1 MGAKHFQTVT
11 RHMHRNL
18 YGSEQI
24 TTVTFARTIV
34 SERLQRK
41 PQLREPPNT
50 TLDFTQRTECS
61 EELQPVGPTVLPQGS
76 GINLPKPA
84 EHSAAKPRRP
94 GVKVDRRA
102 LNERIVAI
110 IVVCAALV
118 ACVHIQRASI
128 WYDEAIT
135 LLTTSG
141 HAKLDWPLGMMQFHP
156 TTNLRRIVSDL
167 YEQDV
172 HPPLYFW
179 ALAFWRTAFGASLE
193 VARTF
198 SALFILA
205 TLILLYWLAR
215 DFGLHRPWVP
225 VAVYAA
231 SSAGMWYAYD
241 ARPYAMATFLIVLTQ
256 FLARRRSGWSG
267 ICGAAA
273 FATHYFAVL
282 CAGPVLALECLRSWR
297 RNRSW
302 VLLTAFS
309 FVICSAPLLLL
320 LRVHIG
326 ARPHQY
332 PGFNWWPG
340 EFWALLAGPVQ
351 GILPNTWLPGW
362 KIVLGLGAFFVI
374 AGAWW
379 AVKHKKLTVPVLYG
393 VFLCGF
399 LALALVT
406 NKSIMQMPVAYY
418 LGIAAPWV
426 ALLVG
431 YGVNAFPRWSP
442 LLAAAVLIGLIGA
455 RPLVRTV
462 DYRAMLGRMNAECSH
477 CPILVGT
484 GYAGAVPACVL
495 YESRG
500 MQVFLLAP
508 NDSVESVKD
517 RIGTHKTIFF
527 VPSNEPPT
535 AQIEDEFLSS
545 TCPRERTAI
554 SR

>member
-1 MGAKHFQTVT
+1 MLPRELDREPAESVEHT
-11 RHMHRNL
+11 
-18 YGSEQI
+18 
-24 TTVTFARTIV
+24 AR
-34 SERLQRK
+34 RRK
-41 PQLREPPNT
+41 P
-50 TLDFTQRTECS
+50 DVKAS
-61 EELQPVGPTVLPQGS
+61 
-76 GINLPKPA
+76 K
-84 EHSAAKPRRP
+84 
-94 GVKVDRRA
+94 GVS
-102 LNERIVAI
+102 NEQIVAI
-110 IVVCAALV
+110 IIVCAALF
-118 ACVHIQRASI
+118 AFIHIHRASI

-156 TTNLRRIVSDL
+156 TTNLRKIVSDL

-179 ALAFWRTAFGASLE
+179 ALALWRTAFGGSLE

-205 TLILLYWLAR
+205 TLVLLYWLAR
-215 DFGLHRPWVP
+215 DFGVRWPWVP

-231 SSAGMWYAYD
+231 ASTGMWYAYD

-256 FLARRRSGWSG
+256 VLARRRSGWSG
-267 ICGAAA
+267 VCGAAA
-273 FATHYFAVL
+273 FATHYFAAL
-282 CAGPVLALECLRSWR
+282 CVGPLLALECLKAWRS
-297 RNRSW
+297 NRAW
-302 VLLTAFS
+302 ALLTAFS
-309 FVICSAPLLLL
+309 FAICSAPLSLLL
-320 LRVHIG
+320 KVHIG

-332 PGFNWWPG
+332 PGFGWWPG
-340 EFWALLAGPVQ
+340 ESWALVAGPVQ

-362 KIVLGLGAFFVI
+362 KIALVVGAFFVI

-379 AVKHKKLTVPVLYG
+379 AVKHKRLTIPVLYLA
-393 VFLCGF
+393 FLCGF

-406 NKSIMQMPVAYY
+406 NKSIREMPVAYY

-426 ALLVG
+426 ALLIG

-442 LLAAAVLIGLIGA
+442 LLAAVVLIGLIGA

-462 DYRAMLGRMNAECSH
+462 DYRSMVGRMNAECSH

-500 MQVFLLAP
+500 MQVFLLTP
-508 NDSVESVKD
+508 NDSVEGVKD
-517 RIGTHKTIFF
+517 RIGSHKTIFF

-535 AQIEDEFLSS
+535 AQIEDEFLQQYLSS
-545 TCPRERTAI
+545 RKNGYFEVSLDRPPSLERAARETSTGSWLFVTHSQPR
-554 SR
+554 